1 MTAFRWQLLL
11 PLLLV
16 GSCHG
21 QGQSLAGGRFQT
33 TTDVTSWYVD
43 GVTHHANILVVFLQV
58 FLVPRLN
65 LANDAADMRD
75 TTDSAEKKDIY
86 LNVSTISCVV

>member
-16 GSCHG
+16 GSCDG
-21 QGQSLAGGRFQT
+21 QGQSLAEGRFLT

-43 GVTHHANILVVFLQV
+43 GVTHYANILVVFLQV
-58 FLVPRLN
+58 FLFPRLN
-65 LANDAADMRD
+65 LANDAADMRE
-75 TTDSAEKKDIY
+75 TNDSAEKKDIY
-86 LNVSTISCVV
+86 LNVSTVSCVV